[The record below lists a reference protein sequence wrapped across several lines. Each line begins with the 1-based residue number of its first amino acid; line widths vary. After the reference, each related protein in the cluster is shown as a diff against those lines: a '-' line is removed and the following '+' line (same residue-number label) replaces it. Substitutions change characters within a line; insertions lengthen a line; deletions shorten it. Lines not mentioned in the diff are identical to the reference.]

1 MFEGWTS
8 DLLASYLGQVL
19 DIQQEQLKINLWTG
33 TRCHYTSLDRYLMR
47 WRVSCLAHQ
56 CDKRFLNVQHGRLA

>member
-33 TRCHYTSLDRYLMR
+33 M
-47 WRVSCLAHQ
+47 
-56 CDKRFLNVQHGRLA
+56 